1 MNQVMKKA
9 ATVHRMFTA
18 FLAIAVSPLCL
29 LAENYYT
36 INSAW
41 KDVFASSKDC
51 WMAFDGTAA
60 TGVPSSGNQYWVV
73 SNCAFK
79 VSGGGVFGGDS
90 LALGLPPDMS
100 EEGMPSCAANPTIRL
115 ITSDRYTIGDFRL
128 YSGTIHVQNNS
139 TFDPVIAGTT
149 TVYCT
154 RRGDV
159 TLTAYINSKSGDTTT
174 RRSINLASKLM
185 GESDAVLT
193 LAAGSTN
200 GYWPANPL
208 FLILS
213 GDFSEY
219 HGSFSVD
226 GSLILLNTATAFGC
240 EADGEKA
247 DVYNIYENTT
257 MAVAADKSES
267 MSRRRGLTIVANKT
281 LTLTTTNIVDEALS
295 WKGNYSEYTVT
306 FPISGDA
313 STALV
318 KSGEGL
324 VTLDSVCS
332 MGTIRVDSGTLAF
345 GANFDNATPKL
356 ECAAGAKIALA
367 EGELVE
373 FASVTSGGESLAPG
387 LYTGAGGPAN
397 ANQVLWIIG
406 TGVLLVTR
414 SETPE
419 TTVADTWNGAGSDG
433 EMSEASNWAS
443 ESEPDLESGEFL
455 PTFANAGPGAVVDTN
470 SVVKGIVFNAPND
483 FALTGDSVLTV
494 LGDGIT
500 SEDAASARTY
510 AVAAPLV
517 AGLSQTWSVGEN
529 TTVAVSGPF
538 DGSRNATVTKTGSGT
553 LDISGTNSYPGALAV
568 TGGQLRL
575 SGVFGRSAA
584 TDGSLTTSAGAINVF
599 AGATINKP
607 VANALKNASGELI
620 AEAGTT
626 NVFNGHVSYSRGG
639 NIEFPL
645 GDGTAVIYNDGLSV
659 TFSSDSRTFTFS
671 KDGTVTTSPLVR
683 FRGRPSVMSS
693 EVTHTFKSAVT
704 CRFEVPGNTIKKYL
718 STGADRLEATAD
730 YAWNGTNG
738 IELFTIHGQGS
749 VIDVGS
755 TRQCI
760 QTVTINNDNAS
771 YYGIVTGD
779 GGTLELAPTE
789 DMTLALNQMRF
800 GERVS
805 LQKHG
810 AATLTLTNRTATIY
824 SQSYGDVAVTN
835 GVLEFAADA
844 SWLNGTNV
852 TVSGSGTLKI
862 NKANTFNR
870 EHAVIHFAD
879 NGRINVPAGVTQ
891 VFAEGWDGDN
901 KMRGIYDAGNSSRV
915 TGGGAIQ
922 IGKIPGLILFVR

>member
-1 MNQVMKKA
+1 MNQAMKKT

-18 FLAIAVSPLCL
+18 VLAIAVSPLCL
-29 LAENYYT
+29 LAADYYT
-36 INSAW
+36 KEGNTFSGDIYA
-41 KDVFASSKDC
+41 KKDC
-51 WMAFDGTAA
+51 WVAFDRTEASDA
-60 TGVPSSGNQYWVV
+60 PSHENNYWVV
-73 SNCAFK
+73 GYGLFK
-79 VSGGGVFGGDS
+79 ANGGEFGGGS
-90 LALGLPPDMS
+90 LSLGLPSDMPS
-100 EEGMPSCAANPTIRL
+100 EEKPSWANNSSPTIRL
-115 ITSDRYTIGDFRL
+115 GASSRFTIGDFRL

-139 TFDPVIAGTT
+139 TFDPVIAGTS

-154 RRGDV
+154 GRGDV
-159 TLTAYINSKSGDTTT
+159 KLWAYYNAASADTK
-174 RRSINLASKLM
+174 RRSIDLNAKLK
-185 GESDAVLT
+185 GQSDAVLT
-193 LAAGSTN
+193 LSAGSSN
-200 GYWPANPL
+200 GYWPEKPL

-240 EADGEKA
+240 EADGAKN
-247 DVYNIYENTT
+247 VYTVDENTT

-295 WKGNYSEYTVT
+295 WKGDYSEYTVT

-345 GANFDNATPKL
+345 GANFDNATPNL
-356 ECAAGAKIALA
+356 ERAAGAKIALA

-397 ANQVLWIIG
+397 ANQVLWITG

-443 ESEPDLESGEFL
+443 GSEPDLESGEFL
-455 PTFANAGPGAVVDTN
+455 PTFASAGSGAVVNTG

-494 LGDGIT
+494 LGEGIT

-538 DGSRNATVTKTGSGT
+538 DGSRTAPVTKTGSGT
-553 LDISGTNSYPGALAV
+553 LDISGTNSYAGALAV
-568 TGGQLRL
+568 TSGRLRL
-575 SGVFGRSAA
+575 SGSFGRSAA
-584 TDGSLTTSAGAINVF
+584 TDGALTKTAGATNVF
-599 AGATINKP
+599 AGVTINKP
-607 VANALKNASGELI
+607 VTNAFKNASGELI
-620 AEAGTT
+620 AEVGTT
-626 NVFNGHVSYSRGG
+626 NVFNGQVSYSRSG

-645 GDGTAVIYNDGLSV
+645 GDGSVVVYNDGLSV
-659 TFSSDSRTFTFS
+659 TFSSGSRTFTFS

-693 EVTHTFKSAVT
+693 DVTHTFKSAVT

-730 YAWNGTNG
+730 YAWNGTDG

-760 QTVTINNDNAS
+760 QAVTINNDSAS

-810 AATLTLTNRTATIY
+810 AATLTLTNKTATIY

-870 EHAVIHFAD
+870 EHAIIHFAD

-891 VFAEGWDGDN
+891 VFAEGWDGNN